1 MSRPGLALPRRVWRE
16 ALLLFMAGLLVTGCE
31 RKAPPPRR
39 QISSIHGVG
48 GYGEAARALAA
59 EFERQ
64 TGIHVVVVEAS
75 LLSLREKELTDL
87 LTRAGNYDVL
97 QIAYQWEGELFP
109 HLRPLDELAPG
120 LTANLEDFIPTVR
133 SNCGSWGDRVYGL
146 PMACDVIT
154 LLYRTDVFAARSAE
168 FQRQTGRPLQPPK
181 TWQGYVGIARVLQS
195 AAMDGNLVMGR
206 EVK

>member
-1 MSRPGLALPRRVWRE
+1 MSRPGLESSRGLWRV
-16 ALLLFMAGLLVTGCE
+16 ALLLLMAGLLATGCE
-31 RKAPPPRR
+31 RKAPAPRR

-97 QIAYQWEGELFP
+97 
-109 HLRPLDELAPG
+109 
-120 LTANLEDFIPTVR
+120 
-133 SNCGSWGDRVYGL
+133 
-146 PMACDVIT
+146 
-154 LLYRTDVFAARSAE
+154 
-168 FQRQTGRPLQPPK
+168 
-181 TWQGYVGIARVLQS
+181 
-195 AAMDGNLVMGR
+195 
-206 EVK
+206 